1 MLLFVQRLI
10 IRFTILLPLLWLLGC
25 TTGDVKTRQ
34 SALNTA
40 KNSGWTLEVVATSE
54 ANAFELLSARVLVNV
69 KSDVLTIYIEGDGHA
84 WDRSFPSGDPTPIDP
99 IALRL
104 ALAHGNGAVAYLGRP
119 CQYIGVGS
127 NSKCVSKVWTEERF
141 SKQTLQALQEGVNYL
156 KEVSGAKELELVG
169 YSGGGALALLLAAH
183 RGDVTKVITVAG
195 NVDITAWLDFHR
207 LPPMNNALNPADF
220 IAQTQSIPQMHFV
233 GAKDRVTPPK
243 LTLSYS
249 QKFPKSSPIQ
259 VIEIPEYGHTC
270 CWVEGWSALLP
281 RINKP

>member
-10 IRFTILLPLLWLLGC
+10 IRFAILLPLLWLLGC
-25 TTGDVKTRQ
+25 TTVDVKTRQ

-54 ANAFELLSARVLVNV
+54 ANGFELLSARAPVNV

-84 WDRSFPSGDPTPIDP
+84 WDRSFPSEDPTPIDP

-119 CQYIGVGS
+119 CQYVGVGG
-127 NSKCVSKVWTEERF
+127 NSKCVSKVWTGERF
-141 SKQTLQALQEGVNYL
+141 SNQSLQTLQGGVNYL
-156 KEVSGAKELELVG
+156 KKVSGAKELVLIG
-169 YSGGGALALLLAAH
+169 YSGGAAMALLLAAN
-183 RGDVTKVITVAG
+183 RPDVIKVITIAG
-195 NVDITAWLDFHR
+195 NVDIASWLNYHH
-207 LPPMNNALNPADF
+207 LPPMPNALNPADF
-220 IAQTQSIPQMHFV
+220 IAKTQPIPQIHFV

-270 CWVEGWSALLP
+270 CWVEGWGALLP